1 MDTGTA
7 TTSALSERYERS
19 TFYPLGTERTGM
31 GATAMQ
37 SGTLRIDAGQL
48 RRAQRGRGKLG
59 LDDRGRTTKEP
70 GRLGLCHPGEQA
82 GREDVGPY
90 TGSGGGA
97 RGWIPCPCRGY
108 EFHRE
113 GRGRDKGVVDQQI
126 LPHRERHEGVRPDD
140 TATAGRELSGGGRKA
155 IDVGTEYAI

>member
-59 LDDRGRTTKEP
+59 LDDLGRTIKEP

-82 GREDVGPY
+82 GRGDVGPC
-90 TGSGGGA
+90 TDGGGVA
-97 RGWIPCPCRGY
+97 RERVPGRYRGQ
-108 EFHRE
+108 EFHRQGR
-113 GRGRDKGVVDQQI
+113 GRGRDRGAVEQHI
-126 LPHRERHEGVRPDD
+126 
-140 TATAGRELSGGGRKA
+140 
-155 IDVGTEYAI
+155 